1 MVGIYARLSRED
13 GKLGVSESI
22 DNQIKF
28 LKNYAENKKM
38 KVDSIYIDDGYTG
51 TNFNRPR
58 I

>member
-13 GKLGVSESI
+13 GKEGASESI
-22 DNQIKF
+22 ENQIKY
-28 LKNYAENKKM
+28 LKNYAQDKKM
-38 KVDSIYIDDGYTG
+38 IIKEIYIDDGYTG